1 MKTCE
6 RLHACD
12 QTPNPIPILDPGSLT
27 YRKVKRNREVHP

>member
-12 QTPNPIPILDPGSLT
+12 QAPNLIPILEIGLLT
-27 YRKVKRNREVHP
+27 YRKVKRNREARP